1 MRATL
6 HGRTRAL
13 LLMTKQ
19 QQHHHQ
25 LRQPMLPPRTTAAS
39 FPRLTAADLSR
50 GSPLQQQQ
58 QQRRRQQRQQQ
69 QQKQQQQQQPLQQWR
84 RQHRWHASQPEPL
97 RRSFFYQALDKAS
110 HKLKSK
116 LDASLLNDLGGKKL
130 VGKDR
135 FGNQYFEQPPPPDS
149 YHRHIRS
156 VRPPGE

>member
-19 QQHHHQ
+19 QHHHHQ

-39 FPRLTAADLSR
+39 FPRLTAADLSH

-58 QQRRRQQRQQQ
+58 Q
-69 QQKQQQQQQPLQQWR
+69 KQQQQQPLQQWR